1 MIANKELF
9 KAIDREN
16 LLLIRTEIQNGA
28 EPNEKN
34 GYGDTAMHF
43 SITKGNLEI
52 LKLLLELGG
61 DINAKNQEGV
71 SLLLQSIGEEKFEL
85 SHFLIISRAWLTL
98 FIVCFL
104 VGENI
109 SLYFEDPN

>member
-1 MIANKELF
+1 MIVNKELF

-71 SLLLQSIGEEKFEL
+71 SLLLQSIGEENSLNCVIQFNSDL
-85 SHFLIISRAWLTL
+85 Q
-98 FIVCFL
+98 
-104 VGENI
+104 NI
-109 SLYFEDPN
+109 RRYFQQPKNKQ